1 MSATPTDT
9 PEKTVSAGEDDVR
22 QYMQEIRAYPL
33 LTVEEERALARRC
46 AQGDEE
52 AIRAL
57 VNANLR
63 LVVSIA
69 KEYTGRGV
77 PLMDLIQEGSI
88 GLLAAA
94 KKFDYTREL
103 RFSTYATKW
112 IRQSVGRCLA
122 QHSGVIRVPTH
133 TGEKMRKV
141 LATQNRLAQELERAP
156 TEAEIA
162 ESTGLTGEQ
171 VRKLLDLVP
180 ETCSLDAPTGEDGD
194 TSLGGLLRD
203 STVEGPG
210 EGSGPPGVGNHH
222 ADPSGPVAGAAAEI
236 GVHALRPGGRRVPF
250 SGRNWQGIRCFPGTG
265 QANRRPGHGK
275 AAADGHEA
283 GIGGFSGMRTLDVDF
298 GDSSFELAIARL
310 KAGDSFPAG
319 RFLTLLEGEDEEAVE
334 AAFDTLAERGIRLEL
349 SGIPKASPTGSSA
362 ARLHLEEKLA
372 KSENIAEDLPE
383 EDPLRLYLEELSRAE
398 GDPVGEMLPKVVAL
412 AREYVGY
419 GVLLMDLIQ
428 EGNLALWEA
437 MASEGN
443 AEEAARQGMIKAVT
457 MQGPCQRRGQQNA
470 PGFGKIPCGG
480 RAAPGPAGPDA
491 PAGRDRPGGGDF
503 AGGSLY
509 GVQNV

>member
-162 ESTGLTGEQ
+162 ESTGLTVEQ

-203 STVEGPG
+203 STVEAPEKEVVRQELETTMQTLLDQLPERQRKLVSMRFGLEDG
-210 EGSGPPGVGNHH
+210 RTRTLEEVGKEFNVTRERIRQIE
-222 ADPSGPVAGAAAEI
+222 AK
-236 GVHALRPGGRRVPF
+236 ALRKLRHPSRSKKLR
-250 SGRNWQGIRCFPGTG
+250 
-265 QANRRPGHGK
+265 
-275 AAADGHEA
+275 
-283 GIGGFSGMRTLDVDF
+283 DF
-298 GDSSFELAIARL
+298 L
-310 KAGDSFPAG
+310 
-319 RFLTLLEGEDEEAVE
+319 
-334 AAFDTLAERGIRLEL
+334 
-349 SGIPKASPTGSSA
+349 
-362 ARLHLEEKLA
+362 
-372 KSENIAEDLPE
+372 N
-383 EDPLRLYLEELSRAE
+383 
-398 GDPVGEMLPKVVAL
+398 
-412 AREYVGY
+412 
-419 GVLLMDLIQ
+419 
-428 EGNLALWEA
+428 
-437 MASEGN
+437 
-443 AEEAARQGMIKAVT
+443 
-457 MQGPCQRRGQQNA
+457 
-470 PGFGKIPCGG
+470 
-480 RAAPGPAGPDA
+480 
-491 PAGRDRPGGGDF
+491 
-503 AGGSLY
+503 
-509 GVQNV
+509 